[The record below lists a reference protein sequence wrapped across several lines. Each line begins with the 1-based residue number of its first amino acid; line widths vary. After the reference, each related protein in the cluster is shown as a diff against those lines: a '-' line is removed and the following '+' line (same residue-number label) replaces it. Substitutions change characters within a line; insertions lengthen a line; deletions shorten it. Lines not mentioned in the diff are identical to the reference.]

1 MPAISPER
9 DQQFRRMRDT
19 AREIFSS
26 ALRNASIENAFA
38 RNVHCERR
46 VLRVGDDLYDLD
58 SYNRVFVVSIGKA
71 AHTMAAA
78 LDAQLGSSLE
88 GIVASSVEPENQV
101 RGFRY
106 FRGGHPTPTA
116 ESIRAADAI
125 LKSLTALDS
134 TALVI
139 FMISGGGSSIV
150 EKPVVTM
157 PAVTLPAVTMK
168 DTLND
173 DEISLLDLA
182 ATYRT
187 LVHSGA
193 PIAEI
198 NAIRKHLSAVKGG
211 RLAQAAYPAQQ
222 VSILVSDV
230 PDDTP
235 DALASGPTMP
245 DSTSVHDCERIA
257 AKYNLVD
264 QFPGSVADLFRQHA
278 LDETPKSDDPAFVRT
293 RWWTV
298 LSNKVAVDEAAAAAT
313 RAGFAVEVDNSCDDW
328 PYEKA
333 ATYLLNRLRELRHN
347 VSRVC
352 LISGGEVTV
361 TVRNGG
367 IGGRNQQFAL
377 ACAEPISGQDIT
389 VLSAG
394 TDGIDGNS
402 PAAGAVVD
410 GSTLNRAGGV
420 EAVRHALCNFN
431 TYPLLNTLGDAVITA
446 PTGNNL
452 RDLRIL
458 LAY

>member
-1 MPAISPER
+1 VPEIISDR
-9 DQQFRRMRDT
+9 LQQFARMRDT

-26 ALRNASIENAFA
+26 ALKNASIESAFA
-38 RNVHCERR
+38 RNIHCERR
-46 VLRVGDDLYDLD
+46 VLRIGEDLHDLD
-58 SYNRVFVVSIGKA
+58 SYNRFFVVSIGKA

-78 LDAQLGSSLE
+78 LEAQAGGNFE
-88 GIVASSVEPENQV
+88 AGIVASSVDHTTQV

-106 FRGGHPTPTA
+106 FCGGHPTPTA
-116 ESIRAADAI
+116 ESIRAAEAI
-125 LKSLTALDS
+125 LKSLSALDAAS
-134 TALVI
+134 LVI

-150 EKPVVTM
+150 EKPVVS
-157 PAVTLPAVTMK
+157 
-168 DTLND
+168 LND
-173 DEISLLDLA
+173 NEISLPDLIS
-182 ATYRT
+182 TYKT

-230 PDDTP
+230 PDTTP
-235 DALASGPTMP
+235 DGLASGPTIP
-245 DSTSVHDCERIA
+245 DSTSINDCERIA
-257 AKYNLVD
+257 ARYGLID
-264 QFPGSVADLFRQHA
+264 QFPKSVADLFRHRA
-278 LDETPKSDDPAFVRT
+278 LDETPKSDDPAFIRA

-298 LSNKVAVDEAAAAAT
+298 LSNKVAIDEAAAAAT

-333 ATYLLNRLRELRHN
+333 AAYLINRLRELRKQ
-347 VSRVC
+347 VSRIC
-352 LISGGEVTV
+352 LLSGGEVTV

-367 IGGRNQQFAL
+367 VGGRNQQFAM
-377 ACAEPISGQDIT
+377 ACAELISGSDIT

-410 GSTLNRAGGV
+410 GSTLNRISDRKSDPIRTGGEGV
-420 EAVRHALCNFN
+420 DEARHALAAFN
-431 TYPLLNTLGDAVITA
+431 AYPLFEALGDAIITG

>member
-9 DQQFRRMRDT
+9 DQQFRHMREV
-19 AREIFSS
+19 AREIFAS
-26 ALRNASIENAFA
+26 ALSNASIENAFA

-46 VLRVGDDLYDLD
+46 VLRIGDDLYDLD
-58 SYNRVFVVSIGKA
+58 TYNRVFVVSIGKA

-78 LDAQLGSSLE
+78 LEAQLGGSSFE
-88 GIVASSVEPENQV
+88 AGIVASSVEPDTQL

-150 EKPVVTM
+150 EKPV
-157 PAVTLPAVTMK
+157 
-168 DTLND
+168 D
-173 DEISLLDLA
+173 DEISLADLA
-182 ATYRT
+182 ATYQT
-187 LVHSGA
+187 LVHCGA

-198 NAIRKHLSAVKGG
+198 NAIRKHLSAAKGG

-245 DSTSVHDCERIA
+245 DSTSIHDCERIA

-264 QFPGSVADLFRQHA
+264 QFPSSVADLFRQHV
-278 LDETPKSDDPAFVRT
+278 LDETPKSDDPAFVRA
-293 RWWTV
+293 RWSTV
-298 LSNKVAVDEAAAAAT
+298 LSNKVAIDEAVAAAT

-328 PYEKA
+328 PYDKA
-333 ATYLLNRLRELRHN
+333 AAYLLNRLRELRSK

-361 TVRNGG
+361 AVRNGG

-377 ACAEPISGQDIT
+377 ACAEQISGDDIT

-410 GSTLNRAGGV
+410 GSTIPRAADRTDGA
-420 EAVRHALCNFN
+420 EAVRHALSSFN
-431 TYPLLNTLGDAVITA
+431 AYPLFDVLGDTVVTG

-458 LAY
+458 LAF

>member
-1 MPAISPER
+1 MAEIAPER
-9 DQQFRRMRDT
+9 SQQFARMRET
-19 AREIFSS
+19 AREIFAA
-26 ALRNASIENAFA
+26 ALKNASIESAFA

-46 VLRVGDDLYDLD
+46 VLRIGHDLHDLD
-58 SYNRVFVVSIGKA
+58 SYHRVFVVSIGKA

-78 LDAQLGSSLE
+78 LEAQLGSGSFE
-88 GIVASSVEPENQV
+88 AGIVASSVEPASQV

-116 ESIRAADAI
+116 ESIRAAGAI

-134 TALVI
+134 ASLAI

-150 EKPVVTM
+150 EKPVD
-157 PAVTLPAVTMK
+157 A
-168 DTLND
+168 
-173 DEISLLDLA
+173 EISLPDLA
-182 ATYRT
+182 ATYRA
-187 LVHSGA
+187 LVNSGA

-222 VSILVSDV
+222 VSIFVSDV
-230 PDDTP
+230 PDETP

-257 AKYNLVD
+257 AKYNLID
-264 QFPGSVADLFRQHA
+264 QFPNSVVSLFRQHA
-278 LDETPKSDDPAFVRT
+278 LDETPKSDDPAFVRA

-298 LSNKVAVDEAAAAAT
+298 LSNKVAIDEAAIAAT

-328 PYEKA
+328 PYDKA
-333 ATYLLNRLRELRHN
+333 AAYLLNRLHELRRS

-377 ACAEPISGQDIT
+377 VCAEPISGHDIT

-394 TDGIDGNS
+394 TDGIAGNS
-402 PAAGAVVD
+402 LAAGAVVD
-410 GSTLNRAGGV
+410 GSTIDRVKARAGGA
-420 EAVRHALCNFN
+420 EAVRHALSTFN
-431 TYPLLNTLGDAVITA
+431 AYPLLDALGDAIITG

>member
-1 MPAISPER
+1 MPARSPER
-9 DQQFRRMRDT
+9 EHQFHRMRDT
-19 AREIFSS
+19 AREIFAS

-46 VLRVGDDLYDLD
+46 VLRIGDDLYDLD
-58 SYNRVFVVSIGKA
+58 TYNRVFVVSIGKA

-78 LDAQLGSSLE
+78 LEAQLGSSLE
-88 GIVASSVEPENQV
+88 GIVASSVEPDSQV

-116 ESIRAADAI
+116 ESILAAGAI
-125 LKSLTALDS
+125 LNSLTALDS
-134 TALVI
+134 ASLVI
-139 FMISGGGSSIV
+139 FMISGGGSSMV
-150 EKPVVTM
+150 EKPV
-157 PAVTLPAVTMK
+157 
-168 DTLND
+168 D
-173 DEISLLDLA
+173 DEISLPDLA

-235 DALASGPTMP
+235 DALASGPTLP
-245 DSTSVHDCERIA
+245 DSTSIHDCERIA

-264 QFPGSVADLFRQHA
+264 QFPSSVADLFRQHA
-278 LDETPKSDDPAFVRT
+278 LDETPKSDDPAFVRA

-298 LSNKVAVDEAAAAAT
+298 LSNKVAVDEAALAAT

-333 ATYLLNRLRELRHN
+333 AAYLLNRLRELRSK

-377 ACAEPISGQDIT
+377 ACAEQISGHDIT

-394 TDGIDGNS
+394 TDGIDGNG

-410 GSTLNRAGGV
+410 GSTLGRAGGP
-420 EAVRHALCNFN
+420 EAVRHALSTFN
-431 TYPLLNTLGDAVITA
+431 AYPFFDALGDAVITG

-458 LAY
+458 LAF

>member
-26 ALRNASIENAFA
+26 ALRHASIENAFA

-46 VLRVGDDLYDLD
+46 VLRVGDDLYELD

-157 PAVTLPAVTMK
+157 PAVTVK

-333 ATYLLNRLRELRHN
+333 AAYLLNRLRELRDK

-410 GSTLNRAGGV
+410 GGTLNRAGGV

>member
-9 DQQFRRMRDT
+9 DQQFRLMRDT
-19 AREIFSS
+19 AREIFTE
-26 ALRNASIENAFA
+26 ALKNASIENAFA
-38 RNVHCERR
+38 RNVHYERR
-46 VLRVGDDLYDLD
+46 VLRIGDDLYDLD

-157 PAVTLPAVTMK
+157 PAVTMK

-211 RLAQAAYPAQQ
+211 RLAQAAYPARQ

-257 AKYNLVD
+257 AQYNLVD

-333 ATYLLNRLRELRHN
+333 AAYLLNRLRELRHN

-410 GSTLNRAGGV
+410 GSTLNRVGGV
-420 EAVRHALCNFN
+420 ETVRHALCNFN